1 MELYASGELFDRII
15 AKGYY
20 SERESPKLIKTM
32 VRVVEVC
39 HSLGVMHQDLKPKLD
54 NFLFA
59 STAEDA
65 SLKATDFGLSMFYKP
80 GMCVSLFYITQF
92 SSSPA

>member
-15 AKGYY
+15 AKGHY

-65 SLKATDFGLSMFYKP
+65 SLKATDFGNKP